1 MVAVPSGLEKRVWS
15 GIVQVVVFA
24 IGAAFDDVSVSD
36 IALPPVGVNV
46 NVVLNAVGMNI
57 DVLPTTCAG
66 VNSPLPFTTTMI
78 EWPLQMALIW
88 VAFFA
93 LLGSATATGAMS
105 AVANAMQAAAVST
118 RRFIGLPFRT
128 SLCLLSARI
137 VPKIGVVCPL
147 ERGRVVA

>member
-1 MVAVPSGLEKRVWS
+1 MVAVPSGPEKRVCR

-36 IALPPVGVNV
+36 IGLPPVGVNV

-78 EWPLQMALIW
+78 VLPSQTALIC
-88 VAFFA
+88 VEFFA
-93 LLGSATATGAMS
+93 LTGAAEASGTITAAASATH
-105 AVANAMQAAAVST
+105 AAAVSR
-118 RRFIGLPFRT
+118 RRFIFSP
-128 SLCLLSARI
+128 SA
-137 VPKIGVVCPL
+137 V
-147 ERGRVVA
+147 